1 MSADIGKAEEASADL
16 PGDGDQICLPY
27 FCFQSPDTVDRDP
40 GLEKQGEA
48 KPIQKELEEERAVP
62 NLSAKASKDVTSAL
76 RALRTIIP
84 PSDPEQT
91 PLLPQTLP
99 QAVQPE
105 ALPQSVPMTDAVF
118 PIPVLSQFGQVNGFH
133 MAPEPFFV
141 GQVMSTTT
149 PTPLMNPL
157 MTPLQVPEL
166 NGLPPPPPPLPPLNT
181 TSAAPRTPP
190 LPPDLFTDLHAG
202 GLAARSAVLTSG
214 SMAPTLVNMPGA
226 FTAPAVATA
235 PNGCHPAPCDLAPGL
250 TVDGFV

>member
-166 NGLPPPPPPLPPLNT
+166 NGLPPPPPPLPPSTRRLQ
-181 TSAAPRTPP
+181 PRGRLRCLLICLQIYTPVAWLREVQFSP
-190 LPPDLFTDLHAG
+190 LDRWLRLW
-202 GLAARSAVLTSG
+202 
-214 SMAPTLVNMPGA
+214 
-226 FTAPAVATA
+226 
-235 PNGCHPAPCDLAPGL
+235 
-250 TVDGFV
+250 